1 VLCAANTLQI
11 VYLLFSF
18 QKVYIG
24 MSQKKRMKQELVT
37 DVEETERVLVIFK
50 ILLRRRAELLNVVF
64 EDLEKIYVNKTSE
77 LV

>member
-1 VLCAANTLQI
+1 
-11 VYLLFSF
+11 
-18 QKVYIG
+18 